1 MIRHIRPH
9 RVLDLVSAKDRMVY
23 FLIPNK
29 YSATLTIESAIL
41 ISLIKI
47 VPCRPTRL
55 FEFGTYLGEQT
66 LNMAANIPD
75 DGVVYTLDL
84 DQKNFE
90 EAVLY
95 DADVEIAKKQLKS
108 PKIFTNSPFNKKIK
122 CLYGDSTKF
131 NFYPF
136 RGSFHLIL
144 VDGGHDLKTVDCDTK
159 NALNMLSLRDPCC
172 ILWHDYQNPN
182 YQITDYLDNL
192 SLDLDLFHVEETKYV
207 FYLRN
212 VSSDIISSLT

>member
-1 MIRHIRPH
+1 MMKHIRPH
-9 RVLDLVSAKDRMVY
+9 RVLDLVRAKYRMSY
-23 FLIPNK
+23 FLLPNK

-47 VPCRPTRL
+47 VRPARV

-66 LNMAANIPD
+66 LNMAANIQD
-75 DGVVYTLDL
+75 DGVVYSLDL
-84 DQKNFE
+84 DEKSFG
-90 EAVLY
+90 EAVLH
-95 DADVEIAKKQLKS
+95 DADVALAKKQLES
-108 PKIFTNSPFNKKIK
+108 PKVFTNSPFNERVQ

-131 NFYPF
+131 NFDPF
-136 RGSFHLIL
+136 RGSFQFILI
-144 VDGGHDLKTVDCDTK
+144 DGGHDLKTVDCDTK
-159 NALNMLSLRDPCC
+159 SALNMLSLRDPCC
-172 ILWHDYQNPN
+172 IIWHDYLNPN

>member
-1 MIRHIRPH
+1 MMKHIRPH
-9 RVLDLVSAKDRMVY
+9 QVFDLVSAAKERMSY
-23 FLIPNK
+23 FLLPNK

-47 VPCRPTRL
+47 MRPARL

-84 DQKNFE
+84 DLKSFE
-90 EAVLY
+90 EAALH
-95 DADVEIAKKQLKS
+95 DADFPIAKKQLEL
-108 PKIFTNSPFNKKIK
+108 PKVFADTPFNKRIK

-136 RGSFHLIL
+136 RGSFEFILI
-144 VDGGHDLKTVDCDTK
+144 DGGHDLKTVDSDTK
-159 NALNMLSLRDPCC
+159 NAINMLSLRDPCC
-172 ILWHDYQNPN
+172 ILWHDYLNPN

-192 SLDLDLFHVEETKYV
+192 SIDLDLFHVEETKYV

-212 VSSDIISSLT
+212 VQLDIISSLT